1 MQSQMLLFK
10 TGQLNVNEIFWIIHF
25 QAYEISFLVKET
37 QSKDLEYPNQCLNHT
52 ELLTMI
58 RLGQRAQWIELWLAE
73 FVWDS
78 FAFGCK
84 WLSKTNSS
92 NVMWWFWSISWKII
106 NRWFLEPIEKD
117 QLFLSVMSI
126 MRNYC

>member
-58 RLGQRAQWIELWLAE
+58 RLGQRAQ
-73 FVWDS
+73 
-78 FAFGCK
+78 
-84 WLSKTNSS
+84 
-92 NVMWWFWSISWKII
+92 
-106 NRWFLEPIEKD
+106 
-117 QLFLSVMSI
+117 
-126 MRNYC
+126 